1 MKDLPGIAGDL
12 SEAVLHLQEL
22 VAEIRSGK
30 IQERDDPAVE
40 VVLGHVL
47 DHICYVWNARE
58 LSGDEKFKLSQKE
71 YEDMASAVPNF
82 QLNRRLMEGTWVEK
96 GEPNQRPE
104 GTPGKSPPSDP
115 GQVPGVPHP

>member
-12 SEAVLHLQEL
+12 SEAALHLQEL

-30 IQERDDPAVE
+30 IQDRDDPAVE

-47 DHICYVWNARE
+47 DHICYAWNARE
-58 LSGDEKFKLSQKE
+58 LSGDEKFKLSQEE

-82 QLNRRLMEGTWVEK
+82 QLNRRLMEGTWIEK
-96 GEPNQRPE
+96 NQPNKRPD
-104 GTPGKSPPSDP
+104 GTSAKAPPSNP
-115 GQVPGVPHP
+115 SQGAAVPHP